1 MMAKVEVSAAR
12 RRRLPLLARIAAGLV
27 IGLLIAAAVA
37 TAASVAWLKKAMR
50 DQLPL
55 LDGQLQLP
63 GLSAPVVVRRDA
75 HGIPHIQAATM
86 DDLLEAQG
94 FVVAQ
99 DRLWQMDMARRFA
112 AGELAE
118 LLGSSVVEHDK
129 LQRVLQIRPAAE
141 HLTATMPEDQKRLFE
156 AFARGVNAYIASH
169 QDNLP
174 AEFLLLGY
182 KPRPWQPVDSWLVAL
197 NMVARLD
204 TLYPWKLERAQ
215 VEAKLAPNLVAQL
228 YPTTTWRDHPPTQSI
243 PDLTAPQQN
252 IPEVPLDES
261 QSSLE
266 DLLRLRKILNLGSDP
281 CDSCRRGSN
290 EWAVSGAHTASGKAM
305 LSNDMH
311 LEHSI
316 PDIWHEEDLQAG
328 SFHVAGVTTPGIPL
342 IIEGHND
349 HISWGYTTLNG
360 DVQDVYVEK
369 TNALGEYWA
378 GNGWRQPEHD
388 REHIH
393 VRFGTDVLLDVETTD
408 HGPVITPLFPHET
421 RMLSLKWTLYTTQ
434 LHGLPLQAIDAAS
447 NWTEFRQAVSGWW
460 GPTQNMAYADD
471 QGHIGYQA
479 VGLFPIRPAGLSG
492 VPIVETGTA
501 ADSEHEWQGYIP
513 FGELPSVLD
522 PDNGIVATANSRI
535 TPDGYPYPLAL
546 NWDAPYRNERI
557 WKWLSS
563 HTHLTPAD
571 MLTLQMD
578 TFSEVDRELAQRFAY
593 SIDRATAPDAQLRQ
607 AADLMRTWDG
617 VITKDSVAAEIVDA
631 AKEALWPLVLEPKL
645 GPDWKLYDWQS
656 KNFVQEEMVEK
667 APAEWLP
674 AKYKSWND
682 LIAAAVHQGMA
693 DHHAPASLR
702 DWTYGSQ
709 HVIDVRHPLYGMLP
723 FFRSWTSTGPHQL
736 WGDET
741 TLNHV
746 RGLLGASQRLTVDWS
761 NVDGSTENIVMGESG
776 DPLSPNF
783 LDQFPYWYNG
793 KTFAM
798 PFTEAA
804 VSASTTHTL
813 RLVP

>member
-1 MMAKVEVSAAR
+1 MMANVEVGAAR
-12 RRRLPLLARIAAGLV
+12 RRRLPLLVRITAGLV
-27 IGLLIAAAVA
+27 ISLLIVAAVG
-37 TAASVAWLKKAMR
+37 TAGSVSWLKNAMR
-50 DQLPL
+50 EQAPQ

-63 GLSAPVVVRRDA
+63 GLSAPVLVQRDV
-75 HGIPHIQAATM
+75 HGVPHIQAATM

-141 HLTATMPEDQKRLFE
+141 HLTATMPRDQKRLFE
-156 AFARGVNAYIASH
+156 AFARGVNAYIAAH

-174 AEFLLLGY
+174 AEFRLLGY

-261 QSSLE
+261 LSSLQ
-266 DLLRLRKILNLGSDP
+266 DLLRLREILNLGSDP
-281 CDSCRRGSN
+281 CDGCRRGSN

-342 IIEGHND
+342 IIEGHNE

-369 TNALGEYWA
+369 TNSQGDYWA
-378 GNGWRQPEHD
+378 GTGWRQPEHD

-393 VRFGTDVLLDVETTD
+393 VRFGQDVLLDVETTD
-408 HGPVITPLFPHET
+408 HGPVITSLLPHET

-434 LHGLPLQAIDAAS
+434 LGGLPLEAVDAAS
-447 NWTEFRQAVSGWW
+447 NWTEFRQAMSQWW
-460 GPTQNMAYADD
+460 GPTQNMVYADD
-471 QGHIGYQA
+471 QGNIGYQA
-479 VGLFPIRPAGLSG
+479 VGLFPLRPAGLSG

-513 FGELPSVLD
+513 FSELPSVLD
-522 PDNGIVATANSRI
+522 PENGIVATANSRI

-563 HTHLTPAD
+563 HTKLTPAD

-578 TFSEVDRELAQRFAY
+578 TYSEVDRELAQRFAY
-593 SIDRATAPDAQLRQ
+593 SIDRVTGADAQLRQ

-617 VITKDSVAAEIVDA
+617 VITRDSVAAEIVDA
-631 AKEALWPLVLEPKL
+631 TRQALWPLVLEPKL
-645 GPDWKLYDWQS
+645 GSDWKLYDWQS

-667 APAEWLP
+667 APPEWLP
-674 AKYKSWND
+674 AKYKSWDD

-693 DHHAPASLR
+693 DQHAPPSLR
-702 DWTYGSQ
+702 DWTYGSR
-709 HVIDVRHPLYGMLP
+709 HVIDVQHPLYGMLP

-776 DPLSPNF
+776 DPLSPYF
-783 LDQFPYWYNG
+783 LDQWPSWYNG

-804 VSASTTHTL
+804 VTASTTHTL

>member
-1 MMAKVEVSAAR
+1 MARVEVGAAR

-27 IGLLIAAAVA
+27 IGLVIAAAVG

-50 DQLPL
+50 EQLPL

-63 GLSAPVVVRRDA
+63 GLSAPVVVRRDVR
-75 HGIPHIQAATM
+75 GIPHIQAATM

-129 LQRVLQIRPAAE
+129 IQRILQIRPAAE
-141 HLTATMPEDQKRLFE
+141 QLTATMPEDQRRLFE
-156 AFARGVNAYIASH
+156 AFARGVNAYIAGH

-174 AEFLLLGY
+174 AEFRLLSY
-182 KPRPWQPVDSWLVAL
+182 KPRPWQPVDSWLVTL
-197 NMVARLD
+197 NMEQNLD
-204 TLYPWKLERAQ
+204 TLYPWKLEREK
-215 VEAKLAPNLVAQL
+215 VEAKLAPNLVVQL

-243 PDLTAPQQN
+243 PDLTAPQPS
-252 IPEVPLDES
+252 IPDAPLDES

-266 DLLRLRKILNLGSDP
+266 DLLRLREILNLGSDS

-290 EWAVSGAHTASGKAM
+290 EWAVSGVRTASGKPI

-342 IIEGHND
+342 IIEGHNE
-349 HISWGYTTLNG
+349 HISWGYTTLHG

-369 TNALGEYWA
+369 TNAQGEYWA

-388 REHIH
+388 QEHIH
-393 VRFGTDVLLDVETTD
+393 VRFGNDVLLDVQRTE
-408 HGPVITPLFPHET
+408 HGPVITPMLPHET
-421 RMLSLKWTLYTTQ
+421 RMLSLKWTLYSTQ
-434 LHGLPLQAIDAAS
+434 LRGMPLQAIDAAS
-447 NWTEFRQAVSGWW
+447 NWTEFRQAVSAWW

-479 VGLFPIRPAGLSG
+479 VGLFPMRPGGLSG
-492 VPIVETGTA
+492 VPIVETGSA
-501 ADSEHEWQGYIP
+501 ADSEHEWHGYIP
-513 FGELPSVLD
+513 FAELPSVLD
-522 PDNGIVATANSRI
+522 PDSGIVATANSRI

-546 NWDAPYRNERI
+546 NWEAPYRNERI

-563 HTHLTPAD
+563 HTQLTPAD

-578 TFSEVDRELAQRFAY
+578 TFSDVDRELAQRFAY
-593 SIDRATAPDAQLRQ
+593 SIDRVTGTDTRLRQ

-631 AKEALWPLVLEPKL
+631 TKQALWPLVLEPKL
-645 GPDWKLYDWQS
+645 GSDWQLYDWHS
-656 KNFVQEEMVEK
+656 KDFVQEEMVEK
-667 APAEWLP
+667 APPEWLP
-674 AKYKSWND
+674 AKYKSWDD

-693 DHHAPASLR
+693 DHHAPLLLR

-746 RGLLGASQRLTVDWS
+746 RGVLGPSQRLTVDWS

-783 LDQFPYWYNG
+783 LDQFPYWYSG

>member
-1 MMAKVEVSAAR
+1 MMAKVEVGAAR

-27 IGLLIAAAVA
+27 ISLLIVAALGV
-37 TAASVAWLKKAMR
+37 AASVSWLKKAMR
-50 DQLPL
+50 EQAPQ

-63 GLSAPVVVRRDA
+63 GLSAPVMVRRDV
-75 HGIPHIQAATM
+75 HGVPHIQAASM

-156 AFARGVNAYIASH
+156 AFARGVNAYIAAH

-174 AEFLLLGY
+174 AEFRLLDY

-228 YPTTTWRDHPPTQSI
+228 YPTTTWRDHPPTQSM

-252 IPEVPLDES
+252 IPQVPLDES
-261 QSSLE
+261 QSSLQ
-266 DLLRLRKILNLGSDP
+266 DLLRLREILNLGSDP

-342 IIEGHND
+342 IIEGHNE

-369 TNALGEYWA
+369 TNAQGEYWA
-378 GNGWRQPEHD
+378 GKGWRQPEHD

-393 VRFGTDVLLDVETTD
+393 VRFGQDVLLDVETTD
-408 HGPVITPLFPHET
+408 HGPVITPLLPHET
-421 RMLSLKWTLYTTQ
+421 RMLSLKWTLYTTP
-434 LHGLPLQAIDAAS
+434 LGGLPMQAVDAAS
-447 NWTEFRQAVSGWW
+447 NWTEFRQAMSQWW

-479 VGLFPIRPAGLSG
+479 VGLFPLRPAGLSG

-513 FGELPSVLD
+513 FNELPSVLD

-535 TPDGYPYPLAL
+535 SPDGYPYPLAL

-578 TFSEVDRELAQRFAY
+578 TYSEVDRELAQRFAY

-631 AKEALWPLVLEPKL
+631 AKQALWPLVLQPKL
-645 GPDWKLYDWQS
+645 GSDWQLYDWQS

-667 APAEWLP
+667 APPEWLP
-674 AKYKSWND
+674 AKYKSWDD
-682 LIAAAVHQGMA
+682 LIAAAVHQGMI
-693 DHHAPASLR
+693 DHHAPASLAGLDVWQPACDRCATSPLR
-702 DWTYGSQ
+702 DAALFPQ
-709 HVIDVRHPLYGMLP
+709 
-723 FFRSWTSTGPHQL
+723 
-736 WGDET
+736 
-741 TLNHV
+741 
-746 RGLLGASQRLTVDWS
+746 
-761 NVDGSTENIVMGESG
+761 
-776 DPLSPNF
+776 
-783 LDQFPYWYNG
+783 LDQHRTPPALGRRDHAEPRARTIGRKPAPHGGLEQCGWIDG
-793 KTFAM
+793 EHCDGRVRRPAQ
-798 PFTEAA
+798 PELSGP
-804 VSASTTHTL
+804 VSV
-813 RLVP
+813 LV

>member
-1 MMAKVEVSAAR
+1 
-12 RRRLPLLARIAAGLV
+12 
-27 IGLLIAAAVA
+27 
-37 TAASVAWLKKAMR
+37 
-50 DQLPL
+50 
-55 LDGQLQLP
+55 
-63 GLSAPVVVRRDA
+63 
-75 HGIPHIQAATM
+75 M

-141 HLTATMPEDQKRLFE
+141 HLTATMPEDQRRLFE
-156 AFARGVNAYIASH
+156 AFARGVNAYIAAH
-169 QDNLP
+169 QNNLP
-174 AEFLLLGY
+174 AEFRLLDY
-182 KPRPWQPVDSWLVAL
+182 KPRPWQAVDSWLVAL

-215 VEAKLAPNLVAQL
+215 VEAKLAPNLVAEL
-228 YPTTTWRDHPPTQSI
+228 YPTTTWRDHPPTQSM

-252 IPEVPLDES
+252 IPQVPLDES
-261 QSSLE
+261 QSNLQ
-266 DLLRLRKILNLGSDP
+266 DLLRLREILNLGSDT

-316 PDIWHEEDLQAG
+316 PDIWHQEDLQAG
-328 SFHVAGVTTPGIPL
+328 SFHVSGVTTPGIPL
-342 IIEGHND
+342 IIEGHNE
-349 HISWGYTTLNG
+349 HIAWGYTTLNG

-369 TNALGEYWA
+369 TNAQGEYWS
-378 GNGWRQPEHD
+378 GKGWRQPEHD

-393 VRFGTDVLLDVETTD
+393 VRFGQDVLLDVETTE
-408 HGPVITPLFPHET
+408 HGPVITPILPHET
-421 RMLSLKWTLYTTQ
+421 RMLSLKWTLYTTP
-434 LHGLPLQAIDAAS
+434 LGGLPLQAVDAAS
-447 NWTEFRQAVSGWW
+447 NWTEFRQAVSQWW

-479 VGLFPIRPAGLSG
+479 VGLFPLRPAGLSG

-513 FGELPSVLD
+513 FNELPSVLD
-522 PDNGIVATANSRI
+522 PDNGIVATANSRVS
-535 TPDGYPYPLAL
+535 PDGYPYPLAL

-563 HTHLTPAD
+563 HSHLTPAD

-578 TFSEVDRELAQRFAY
+578 TYSEVDRELAQRFAY

-631 AKEALWPLVLEPKL
+631 ARQALWPLVLEPKL
-645 GPDWKLYDWQS
+645 ASDWQLYDWQS

-667 APAEWLP
+667 APPEWLP
-674 AKYKSWND
+674 AKYKSWDD
-682 LIAAAVHQGMA
+682 LIAAAVHQGMV
-693 DHHAPASLR
+693 DHHAPASLKN
-702 DWTYGSQ
+702 WTYGSQ

-783 LDQFPYWYNG
+783 LDQFPSWYSG
-793 KTFAM
+793 KTFPM

-804 VSASTTHTL
+804 VTASTTHTL

>member
-1 MMAKVEVSAAR
+1 M
-12 RRRLPLLARIAAGLV
+12 
-27 IGLLIAAAVA
+27 
-37 TAASVAWLKKAMR
+37 
-50 DQLPL
+50 
-55 LDGQLQLP
+55 
-63 GLSAPVVVRRDA
+63 
-75 HGIPHIQAATM
+75 
-86 DDLLEAQG
+86 
-94 FVVAQ
+94 
-99 DRLWQMDMARRFA
+99 
-112 AGELAE
+112 
-118 LLGSSVVEHDK
+118 
-129 LQRVLQIRPAAE
+129 
-141 HLTATMPEDQKRLFE
+141 
-156 AFARGVNAYIASH
+156 
-169 QDNLP
+169 
-174 AEFLLLGY
+174 
-182 KPRPWQPVDSWLVAL
+182 
-197 NMVARLD
+197 
-204 TLYPWKLERAQ
+204 
-215 VEAKLAPNLVAQL
+215 
-228 YPTTTWRDHPPTQSI
+228 
-243 PDLTAPQQN
+243 
-252 IPEVPLDES
+252 S
-261 QSSLE
+261 Q
-266 DLLRLRKILNLGSDP
+266 
-281 CDSCRRGSN
+281 
-290 EWAVSGAHTASGKAM
+290 
-305 LSNDMH
+305 
-311 LEHSI
+311 
-316 PDIWHEEDLQAG
+316 
-328 SFHVAGVTTPGIPL
+328 
-342 IIEGHND
+342 
-349 HISWGYTTLNG
+349 
-360 DVQDVYVEK
+360 
-369 TNALGEYWA
+369 
-378 GNGWRQPEHD
+378 
-388 REHIH
+388 
-393 VRFGTDVLLDVETTD
+393 
-408 HGPVITPLFPHET
+408 
-421 RMLSLKWTLYTTQ
+421 
-434 LHGLPLQAIDAAS
+434 
-447 NWTEFRQAVSGWW
+447 WW

-479 VGLFPIRPAGLSG
+479 VGLFPMRPAGLSG

-513 FGELPSVLD
+513 FTELPSVLD

-563 HTHLTPAD
+563 HSKLTPAD

-578 TFSEVDRELAQRFAY
+578 TYSEVDRELAQRFAY
-593 SIDRATAPDAQLRQ
+593 SIDRATAADAQLRQ

-631 AKEALWPLVLEPKL
+631 TKQALWPLVLEPKL
-645 GPDWKLYDWQS
+645 GSDWQLYDWQS

-674 AKYKSWND
+674 AKYKSWDD

-776 DPLSPNF
+776 DPLSPYF
-783 LDQFPYWYNG
+783 LDQLPYWYSG

-804 VSASTTHTL
+804 VSRIDHAYSATGALTTNTVTAL
-813 RLVP
+813 RPSRAGCRPF

>member
-1 MMAKVEVSAAR
+1 MMAKVEVGAAR
-12 RRRLPLLARIAAGLV
+12 RRRLPLLARVVAGLV
-27 IGLLIAAAVA
+27 ISLLIVAALG
-37 TAASVAWLKKAMR
+37 TAASVSWLKKAMR
-50 DQLPL
+50 EQAPQ

-63 GLSAPVVVRRDA
+63 GLSAPVMVRRDV
-75 HGIPHIQAATM
+75 HGVPHIQAATM

-112 AGELAE
+112 SGELAE

-129 LQRVLQIRPAAE
+129 LQRVLEIRPAAE
-141 HLTATMPEDQKRLFE
+141 HLTATMPEDQKHLFE
-156 AFARGVNAYIASH
+156 AFARGVNAYITGH

-174 AEFLLLGY
+174 AEFRLLDY

-215 VEAKLAPNLVAQL
+215 VEAKLPPNLVAQL
-228 YPTTTWRDHPPTQSI
+228 YPTTTWRDHPPTQSM

-252 IPEVPLDES
+252 IPQVPLDES
-261 QSSLE
+261 QSSLQ
-266 DLLRLRKILNLGSDP
+266 DLLRLREILNLGSDP

-342 IIEGHND
+342 IIEGHNE

-369 TNALGEYWA
+369 TNAQGEYWA
-378 GNGWRQPEHD
+378 GKGWRQPEHD

-393 VRFGTDVLLDVETTD
+393 VRFGQDVLLDVETTD
-408 HGPVITPLFPHET
+408 HGPVITPLLPHET
-421 RMLSLKWTLYTTQ
+421 RMLSLKWTLYTTP
-434 LHGLPLQAIDAAS
+434 LGGLPLQAVDAAS
-447 NWTEFRQAVSGWW
+447 NWTEFRQAMSQWW

-479 VGLFPIRPAGLSG
+479 VGLFPLRPAGLSG

-513 FGELPSVLD
+513 FTELPSVLD

-535 TPDGYPYPLAL
+535 SPDGYPYPLAL

-578 TFSEVDRELAQRFAY
+578 TYSEVDRELAQRFAY

-607 AADLMRTWDG
+607 AADLLRTWDG

-631 AKEALWPLVLEPKL
+631 AKQSLWPLILEPKL
-645 GPDWKLYDWQS
+645 GSDWQLYDWQS

-667 APAEWLP
+667 APPEWLP
-674 AKYKSWND
+674 GKYKSWDD
-682 LIAAAVHQGMA
+682 LIAAAVHQGMT
-693 DHHAPASLR
+693 DHHATASLH

-776 DPLSPNF
+776 DPLSPYF
-783 LDQFPYWYNG
+783 LDQWPSWYSG
-793 KTFAM
+793 KTFPM

-804 VSASTTHTL
+804 VTASTTHTL